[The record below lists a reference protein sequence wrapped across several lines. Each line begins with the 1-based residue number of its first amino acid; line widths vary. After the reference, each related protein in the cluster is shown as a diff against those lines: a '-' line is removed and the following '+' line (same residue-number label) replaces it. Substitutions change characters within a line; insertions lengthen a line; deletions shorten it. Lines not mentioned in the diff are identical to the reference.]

1 MRLQERAPVVGFDR
15 NLERLQ
21 RPGGDRRRERIRE
34 QKGAAPFPVAPRI
47 SGICVLAGL
56 SP

>member
-47 SGICVLAGL
+47 SGICGLAGL